1 MFMRLS
7 LLRNHVHRIIIFLG
21 IYLLAVL
28 ITLPAC
34 ASLHFTPEISY
45 FME

>member
-7 LLRNHVHRIIIFLG
+7 LLRNQVYRIIIFLG

-28 ITLPAC
+28 ITLPEP
-34 ASLHFTPEISY
+34 LFI
-45 FME
+45 